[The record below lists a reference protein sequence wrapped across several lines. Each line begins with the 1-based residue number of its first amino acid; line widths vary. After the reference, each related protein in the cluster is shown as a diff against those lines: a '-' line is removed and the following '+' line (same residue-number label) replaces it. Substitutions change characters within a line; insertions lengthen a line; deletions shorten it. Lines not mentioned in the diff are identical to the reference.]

1 MSRSVRRT
9 ASTWPAAVAGA
20 AAAVLLTGCGGGN
33 SAAQSSSATSGTG
46 TDAAG
51 TDAAGSEPAGSDPAG
66 TDPAGTTAA
75 AGAAE
80 FCDQAAGIDDRV
92 DSALSDAEG
101 EDPSVADAFSQIATE
116 LRAIEAPAAITSDW
130 QAMAGGLDRMAE
142 AFAGL
147 DITDSASLAA
157 LDAAQG
163 DLSTASSK
171 VQDYLHDQC
180 GIDP

>member
-9 ASTWPAAVAGA
+9 ARAWPAAVAGA
-20 AAAVLLTGCGGGN
+20 AAAVLLAGCGGGD
-33 SAAQSSSATSGTG
+33 SAAESSSATSGTE
-46 TDAAG
+46 AE
-51 TDAAGSEPAGSDPAG
+51 AAGS
-66 TDPAGTTAA
+66 DPAGTTAA
-75 AGAAE
+75 ADATD

-101 EDPSVADAFSQIATE
+101 DDPSVADAFRQIATE
-116 LRAIEAPAAITSDW
+116 LRAIEAPAAITVDW

-163 DLSTASSK
+163 DLSSASGN
-171 VQDYLHDQC
+171 VEDYLHDQC